1 MLSIHNGERIV
12 SSTKVLAKLD
22 IPTQNNENEPLSN
35 NIHKNQFKVK
45 PETVKFLK
53 ENTRESLL
61 DTAFGNN
68 FLAMIGD
75 KSKNRQVGLSQAGNQ
90 PTTQSVHSLG
100 FFFVCFVVVV
110 VLSLLISKAR
120 FPASPHIVRTPST
133 VGVELYDHHY
143 PFP

>member
-1 MLSIHNGERIV
+1 MGKGLSLQR
-12 SSTKVLAKLD
+12 KVLAKLD
-22 IPTQNNENEPLSN
+22 IPIQNNENEPLSN

-61 DTAFGNN
+61 DTAFGND
-68 FLAMIGD
+68 FLAIIGD
-75 KSKNRQVGLSQAGNQ
+75 KSKNRQVGLSQAVNQ
-90 PTTQSVHSLG
+90 PITQSVYSLG
-100 FFFVCFVVVV
+100 FLFVCFVVV

-120 FPASPHIVRTPST
+120 FQASPHIVRTPST
-133 VGVELYDHHY
+133 VGVKLYDHHD